1 MDNKNFHISFIII
14 GSFFLF
20 NWIFS
25 YNEKIISHW
34 PNGDKKLV
42 YYYNRQDSLIREIN
56 FKNNKKNGPYI
67 EYKYVQDYNDHSKI
81 TKTISVTGF
90 YNNNLKDSLWIHY
103 DRRGEIKSK
112 GSYDNNNKT
121 GYWNENNSR
130 GNYIIMQNNNRFC
143 SEKIDLWKTY
153 NSKGTVTSEK
163 MYDEHGDAIF
173 EKYFYHSG
181 INPLSS
187 LIYWEYTE
195 APGGSRYH
203 QVKKSKTQYTYYEN
217 GQIRDEKHWVYE
229 YPNYSTPYK
238 DGIWKS
244 FCKNGNIILEYS
256 YNSGLPN
263 GYYFS
268 YGKYN
273 TIDRHHCDGLDTNL
287 FKEEGYYEQGF
298 ISGDIISYINDN
310 KIILEKYNLLSED
323 KEKKTWNKWA
333 RKRIAKYTNYYK
345 NGKVKAEGNVI
356 LSINHN
362 SNLTYRNIIK
372 DGKWKFYFENGN
384 QMYEGIYEN
393 NIINNGEYIYYN
405 IDGTIKG
412 KLIYKDTYP
421 WEGDYFKHFGNFTYS
436 FNKLPHLLQISGKYK
451 NGQKNG
457 EWIKYYSG
465 FDNYNNN
472 EFDTL
477 SVVSK
482 GNYIEGKRNGHWICS
497 FLIHNSKLRWYK
509 GLTPYKLMTN
519 SRQLRSIYKWTMEK
533 IPQNSIDGHRYWY
546 GDGDDESRRTVVLT
560 EGKFKNGNQEGEWIA
575 YRLSNNKIL
584 ERANYKNNQLNGK
597 IISYF
602 DNGLKRFEGWYL
614 NDQRDSLWTYYY
626 DDGSIKAKGKIKNN
640 QPDGEWD
647 MYNRDGTK
655 QKKEEIHRFF

>member
-1 MDNKNFHISFIII
+1 
-14 GSFFLF
+14 
-20 NWIFS
+20 
-25 YNEKIISHW
+25 
-34 PNGDKKLV
+34 
-42 YYYNRQDSLIREIN
+42 
-56 FKNNKKNGPYI
+56 
-67 EYKYVQDYNDHSKI
+67 
-81 TKTISVTGF
+81 
-90 YNNNLKDSLWIHY
+90 
-103 DRRGEIKSK
+103 
-112 GSYDNNNKT
+112 
-121 GYWNENNSR
+121 
-130 GNYIIMQNNNRFC
+130 MQNNNRFC
-143 SEKIDLWKTY
+143 CEKNDLWKTY

-187 LIYWEYTE
+187 LIYWDYTE

-263 GYYFS
+263 GNYFS

-273 TIDRHHCDGLDTNL
+273 TIDRHYCDGLDTNL

-310 KIILEKYNLLSED
+310 KIILEKYNLLPED

-393 NIINNGEYIYYN
+393 NIINNGKYIYYN

-436 FNKLPHLLQISGKYK
+436 FNKVPHLLQISGKYE
-451 NGQKNG
+451 NGQKNVAHH
-457 EWIKYYSG
+457 
-465 FDNYNNN
+465 D
-472 EFDTL
+472 
-477 SVVSK
+477 
-482 GNYIEGKRNGHWICS
+482 
-497 FLIHNSKLRWYK
+497 
-509 GLTPYKLMTN
+509 
-519 SRQLRSIYKWTMEK
+519 
-533 IPQNSIDGHRYWY
+533 
-546 GDGDDESRRTVVLT
+546 
-560 EGKFKNGNQEGEWIA
+560 
-575 YRLSNNKIL
+575 SN
-584 ERANYKNNQLNGK
+584 
-597 IISYF
+597 
-602 DNGLKRFEGWYL
+602 
-614 NDQRDSLWTYYY
+614 
-626 DDGSIKAKGKIKNN
+626 
-640 QPDGEWD
+640 
-647 MYNRDGTK
+647 
-655 QKKEEIHRFF
+655 